1 MVIMDALSFHER
13 RLSRG
18 ELFFG
23 LGGSVAAHV
32 AIVAATLMLP
42 LLMPRKTVQMPFYSV
57 NLVSSQDFGAAGA
70 AGSKKGVSSK
80 SAETPKASDGE
91 KAAPSSSR
99 RSGSSSVVPVKRLQ
113 FDEPK
118 TRSEPE
124 LKKLETK
131 DAPDVAESVHSSVSI
146 DKSLDNLIQK
156 PKARPKPTPVQ
167 QESGKGDE
175 KGVYSRD
182 SGSGRAQKTSD
193 GEKGAAAAGSSS
205 GTAGSSSGTAGSS
218 SGTAGSSSA
227 GVGQGEGGAGAK
239 TGPAGGR
246 GGSPDGAAS
255 STALR
260 LYSTEVWNAVRRQW
274 ALPEF
279 LKSQKLEASLLV
291 VVRRDGKVMSIQFEK
306 KSGQSL
312 YDEST
317 ERAVRKADPLP
328 PFPQIYSPSKVEFHF
343 TFRPEDL
350 T

>member
-1 MVIMDALSFHER
+1 
-13 RLSRG
+13 
-18 ELFFG
+18 
-23 LGGSVAAHV
+23 
-32 AIVAATLMLP
+32 
-42 LLMPRKTVQMPFYSV
+42 MPRKTVQMPFYAV
-57 NLVSSQDFGAAGA
+57 NLVSVQDFGAAGA
-70 AGSKKGVSSK
+70 AGPKKSVSSK
-80 SAETPKASDGE
+80 SAETPKVPDGK
-91 KAAPSSSR
+91 KAAPSSRR
-99 RSGSSSVVPVKRLQ
+99 RSGSSAVVPVKRLQ

-124 LKKLETK
+124 LRKLETK

-146 DKSLDNLIQK
+146 DKNLDNLIQK

-167 QESGKGDE
+167 QESGSGDD

-182 SGSGRAQKTSD
+182 AGSGQARKASE
-193 GEKGAAAAGSSS
+193 GEKGAATG
-205 GTAGSSSGTAGSS
+205 
-218 SGTAGSSSA
+218 GSSSA
-227 GVGQGEGGAGAK
+227 EAGQGEGGAGAK
-239 TGPAGGR
+239 AGPTGSQ
-246 GGSPDGAAS
+246 GGSPDGVAS

-291 VVRRDGKVMSIQFEK
+291 MVRRDGKVMSIQFER